1 MKKSMLKLANGD
13 LSIDV
18 EGAQRV
24 DEIGE
29 MARTV
34 QVFHATSLERQ
45 KLNREARLLSQ
56 LNEWLQSCKSLD
68 ELYQMV
74 AQFLSRLLPDCTGS
88 LYIYANSRVVLAI
101 AKAWTGR
108 HRAH

>member
-1 MKKSMLKLANGD
+1 MSLLAKGD
-13 LSIDV
+13 LDIAVD
-18 EGAQRV
+18 GLDRI

-74 AQFLSRLLPDCTGS
+74 ARVPLQAAAGLRRQPVHLRQF
-88 LYIYANSRVVLAI
+88 A
-101 AKAWTGR
+101 
-108 HRAH
+108 

>member
-1 MKKSMLKLANGD
+1 MKKSMLKLADGD

-18 EGAQRV
+18 EGAQRA

-29 MARTV
+29 MAQAVR
-34 QVFHATSLERQ
+34 VFHATSLERQ

-74 AQFLSRLLPDCTGS
+74 GHSFQGCSRLRRQPLHLRKFARRIG
-88 LYIYANSRVVLAI
+88 
-101 AKAWTGR
+101 
-108 HRAH
+108 